1 MRSDI
6 NFCLCTASNNAYF
19 SVEEFGKD
27 DFEIISFSSLNQYKL
42 SNDMWRVTIINK
54 KTLTLLYASI
64 SRIGDQM
71 RNSSTYGNRF
81 SLTVVVGQVVWI
93 VVRWFLRL

>member
-19 SVEEFGKD
+19 SVEEFGKN

-42 SNDMWRVTIINK
+42 SNQKTECIFVTQQIKIGVWQII
-54 KTLTLLYASI
+54 
-64 SRIGDQM
+64 
-71 RNSSTYGNRF
+71 
-81 SLTVVVGQVVWI
+81 
-93 VVRWFLRL
+93 